1 MWVVSLLPVD
11 VCWAQSSVHIC
22 KHLLWSQSSS
32 LASVIA
38 CGWASFSPVALSS
51 FDISCHLLML
61 LYRATSSGSLWTLV
75 FYPSIVP
82 IYVAH
87 HPCSHHTVPC
97 FLSSLLIVLQKKV
110 STYIVPI
117 VPCCYYNTNI
127 YKLITYPQYGVIRI
141 LKNTCMSIVI

>member
-1 MWVVSLLPVD
+1 M
-11 VCWAQSSVHIC
+11 CWAQSSVHIC
-22 KHLLWSQSSS
+22 KHLLWPQSSS
-32 LASVIA
+32 LAQH
-38 CGWASFSPVALSS
+38 LSS
-51 FDISCHLLML
+51 RVAGHHLVQLHFPASIL
-61 LYRATSSGSLWTLV
+61 AVTIDVIVQSYFFRVTVDV

-82 IYVAH
+82 TYVAR

-127 YKLITYPQYGVIRI
+127 YKLITYPQHGVIRI

>member
-1 MWVVSLLPVD
+1 MAVAYVSSFTDTGRRVLGSEQCSHLQASPL
-11 VCWAQSSVHIC
+11 ATIFILSS
-22 KHLLWSQSSS
+22 
-32 LASVIA
+32 ASVIA

-82 IYVAH
+82 TYVAH

-97 FLSSLLIVLQKKV
+97 FLSSLLIVLQEKV
-110 STYIVPI
+110 
-117 VPCCYYNTNI
+117 
-127 YKLITYPQYGVIRI
+127 
-141 LKNTCMSIVI
+141 